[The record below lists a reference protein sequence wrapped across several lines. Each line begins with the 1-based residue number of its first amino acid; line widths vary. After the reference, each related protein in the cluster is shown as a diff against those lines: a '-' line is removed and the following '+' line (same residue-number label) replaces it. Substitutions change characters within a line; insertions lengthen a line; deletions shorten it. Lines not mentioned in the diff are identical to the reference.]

1 MYSAHGLKWDNLRLD
16 NAHTFVSIIV
26 SLYHNGVIST
36 RTLTLTDILTLIDI
50 RANITFMTRFIVTLS
65 CYLEQLHITV

>member
-16 NAHTFVSIIV
+16 NAHTFVSIIIT
-26 SLYHNGVIST
+26 LYHNGVIST
-36 RTLTLTDILTLIDI
+36 RTLTLIDI